1 MFALGIIFV
10 LIGVYLAAFNQRVA
24 RKMGGRRYYSEE
36 FLYSVPRQNI
46 AVIGTTFVFG
56 GFLMMYL
63 S

>member
-1 MFALGIIFV
+1 MFALGIIFIV
-10 LIGVYLAAFNQRVA
+10 LGVLLAAFNERVA
-24 RKMGGRRYYSEE
+24 RKMGGHRYYTED

-46 AVIGTTFVFG
+46 AVIGLAFIFG